1 MIVPFWSAHQV
12 TIALLAMERFGF
24 RRALARFEVV
34 ADDSFAGQVMWVL
47 GERFGLRM
55 RRIHT
60 RGNAQRLE
68 DVGAWLRDPMPFFIA
83 VDGGSAYGTV
93 PTGIVRMA
101 SRLRSTLWPVAV
113 QVRPSLHVPGLVAD
127 FPRPSSDV
135 ALGIANPIRI
145 ERSMPV
151 ATAAAGLKHCL
162 DTATA
167 AAHAALDG
175 PADGDPDREWMRLE
189 HAS

>member
-1 MIVPFWSAHQV
+1 MPFWSAHQV

-24 RRALARFEVV
+24 QRALERFEVV
-34 ADDSFAGQVMWVL
+34 ADDSFAGQIMWVL

-60 RGNAQRLE
+60 RGNAKRLE

-83 VDGGSAYGTV
+83 VDGGSAYGSV

-101 SRLRSTLWPVAV
+101 ARLRSTVWPVAV
-113 QVRPSLHVPGLVAD
+113 QAEPCLHVPGLVAD
-127 FPRPSSDV
+127 FPRPSSSV
-135 ALGIANPIRI
+135 AFGIANPVRV
-145 ERSMPV
+145 ERSTPV
-151 ATAAAGLKHCL
+151 AAAAAELKHCL

-167 AAHAALDG
+167 AARAALCG
-175 PADGDPDREWMRLE
+175 PSDGDPDRVWMRLE